1 MNTKTTFFEGSY
13 VAQMLGPL
21 FLIPVLMLAG
31 KYNPAV
37 NADLLLIAG
46 LGLLLCASKQIRG
59 CAYALILLA
68 LSATIKHLWFDSHHA
83 FQACLESCVAFSL
96 IITSLVFTE
105 AAGSSVLLQ
114 EQMDKKAESIEFLEE
129 DLAKQREK
137 TAEEAAIANHKL
149 TELQGLIEETQNELS
164 ALQMLNE
171 VLRKTTAKA
180 IDSGAQ
186 ATSQCLS
193 AESRAGLLLEEID
206 LLQRELNRL
215 SNESMLV
222 QQNGDLFKELNAA
235 RFKST
240 QTHLI
245 NETLARML
253 ANQTEKT
260 QELEQLQIANR
271 ELEQKLA
278 ALEAEK
284 TLQEQMAGR
293 KDMLQAQENLS
304 KRLTQYAETEA
315 LYRQLREQFAQ
326 KDAILHQTRSQLFHA
341 ETELQ
346 RLEKQAAEKQL
357 QDDPLPPALRKELE
371 TIEDEKN
378 AILEENHCLTDLI
391 SHLMAATETPE
402 KKK

>member
-1 MNTKTTFFEGSY
+1 MNTKTSFFEGSPI
-13 VAQMLGPL
+13 AQMLGPL

-37 NADLLLIAG
+37 NIDLLLIAG
-46 LGLLLCASKQIRG
+46 LGLLLSASKQTRG
-59 CAYALILLA
+59 CIYALLLLA
-68 LSATIKHLWFDSHHA
+68 LSATSKHLWFDSHHA
-83 FQACLESCVAFSL
+83 FQACLESSVAFSL
-96 IITSLVFTE
+96 IITSLIFTE
-105 AAGSSVLLQ
+105 AAGSSILLQ
-114 EQMDKKAESIEFLEE
+114 EQMEKKEKTIEFLEE
-129 DLAKQREK
+129 DLGKQQEK
-137 TAEEAAIANHKL
+137 TSEEAAMANHKL

-180 IDSGAQ
+180 IDSSAQ

-206 LLQRELNRL
+206 LLQRELTRL
-215 SNESMLV
+215 SNESILV

-253 ANQTEKT
+253 ANHTEKT
-260 QELEQLQIANR
+260 QELEQLQ
-271 ELEQKLA
+271 
-278 ALEAEK
+278 
-284 TLQEQMAGR
+284 
-293 KDMLQAQENLS
+293 ENLS
-304 KRLTQYAETEA
+304 KRLIQYAETEA

-326 KDAILHQTRSQLFHA
+326 KDAILHQTRSQLFHT

-346 RLEKQAAEKQL
+346 RLEKQTAEKHIE
-357 QDDPLPPALRKELE
+357 DDPLPPALRKELE
-371 TIEDEKN
+371 TIEEEKN
-378 AILEENHCLTDLI
+378 AILEENHFLTDLI
-391 SHLMAATETPE
+391 SHLMAATEAPE